1 MPRDEIFQSA
11 QKWFMAGSR
20 RYHYELL
27 RARKG
32 RNGVTE
38 EKAAEVGIVGV
49 TRKHGYCK
57 FASRITGEKAFIAV
71 ESRYGLR
78 YRRRYY
84 PPVRDVYLKDIK
96 LNALIKADSAE
107 SLASS

>member
-11 QKWFMAGSR
+11 RKWFTPGSR

-32 RNGVTE
+32 RNGVTK
-38 EKAAEVGIVGV
+38 EKAADVGIVGV

-57 FASRITGEKAFIAV
+57 FASRITGEKAFIVAG
-71 ESRYGLR
+71 SRHGLK
-78 YRRRYY
+78 YEAIHWC
-84 PPVRDVYLKDIK
+84 DVYLENIK
-96 LNALIKADSAE
+96 LNALIKAGDVE
-107 SLASS
+107 SLVSS

>member
-1 MPRDEIFQSA
+1 MNSRVPRAEIFQSV

-27 RARKG
+27 RARKD
-32 RNGVTE
+32 RNGVTK
-38 EKAAEVGIVGV
+38 EKTVRIGIVEI

-57 FASRITGEKAFIAV
+57 FASRITEEKAVIAGEQVV
-71 ESRYGLR
+71 EIRGDTNQC
-78 YRRRYY
+78 
-84 PPVRDVYLKDIK
+84 DVYLEDIK
-96 LNALIKADSAE
+96 LNALIKASSTK

>member
-1 MPRDEIFQSA
+1 MPRAEIFQSV

-27 RARKG
+27 RARKD
-32 RNGVTE
+32 RNGVTK
-38 EKAAEVGIVGV
+38 EKTARIGIVGI

-57 FASRITGEKAFIAV
+57 FASRITGEKAVIAG
-71 ESRYGLR
+71 EGRRLR
-78 YRRRYY
+78 YEAILTSATSTWRN
-84 PPVRDVYLKDIK
+84 VK
-96 LNALIKADSAE
+96 LNALIKASSAK

>member
-1 MPRDEIFQSA
+1 M

-27 RARKG
+27 RARKD
-32 RNGVTE
+32 RNGVTK
-38 EKAAEVGIVGV
+38 EKTARIGILGI

-57 FASRITGEKAFIAV
+57 FASRITGEKAVIAGEQAV
-71 ESRYGLR
+71 EIRGDAKQC
-78 YRRRYY
+78 
-84 PPVRDVYLKDIK
+84 DVYPEDVK
-96 LNALIKADSAE
+96 LNVLIKASSIK